1 MLSRFLGRGAP
12 GLLATFLPM
21 DFVDHDKVEKTSN
34 TAQDFYKDKNRRDTE
49 TGKDRLY
56 LMFSI
61 EYGIIAFISQ
71 TCIQYL
77 FLEFI
82 VNLVECQLKS
92 IPFIKL
98 DSLDCSPVLYMG
110 GLLILG

>member
-21 DFVDHDKVEKTSN
+21 DIVDHDKVDKTSN
-34 TAQDFYKDKNRRDTE
+34 TAQDYYKNKNRIDTE

-61 EYGIIAFISQ
+61 EYVIIILISQ
-71 TCIQYL
+71 TYIQYL
-77 FLEFI
+77 ILEFT
-82 VNLVECQLKS
+82 VNLVECQLKL
-92 IPFIKL
+92 IPFIKP
-98 DSLDCSPVLYMG
+98 DSLDFSLVLYMG
-110 GLLILG
+110 GLLILE